1 MKPITPSFEK
11 TSENPLY
18 LQLYQYIKAAILQGD
33 IGTTEKLPSLRR
45 LSEELHISV
54 TTVQQAYD
62 QLLLEGYVTG
72 KLGSG
77 YYVSALSPVEQTLA
91 GSDFSA
97 EAQKHIGAFEGVSQ
111 DSLDQELLRE
121 HADALYD
128 LSCFDFNKW
137 KKCSAKVL
145 TDYAHLLTFESDP
158 QGEQSLRREIAKY
171 LYSARGVSCYPNQ
184 IVIGAGTQQI
194 TMHLGRI
201 LQQLSIRH
209 VAVEEPGYL
218 PVKKIFADLGMVM
231 TPVKV
236 GEDGIEISR
245 LPQNIRSAVYVSPS
259 NQFPTGAVMPVG
271 KRYELLEWA
280 QRNDSIIIEDDYD
293 SELRYFGRPI
303 PAMQGLDTGE
313 RVVYL
318 GSFSSTLFPAIKISY
333 MVLTPSLA
341 KAFEELKKGYTQT
354 CSKSEQLTLALFMN
368 NGYYNAGVRKLR
380 RLYAQ
385 KLHATIAAL
394 SGYGGD
400 FIKIRSAQSGLNVIL
415 EIGSAETSE
424 GDAHTSGKS
433 SVSQIKKFCEEAAA
447 LGITAVPVSA
457 YADKSESSGNS
468 LVLYFDQIPLARI
481 DSLISELISRA
492 KL

>member
-1 MKPITPSFEK
+1 
-11 TSENPLY
+11 
-18 LQLYQYIKAAILQGD
+18 
-33 IGTTEKLPSLRR
+33 
-45 LSEELHISV
+45 
-54 TTVQQAYD
+54 
-62 QLLLEGYVTG
+62 
-72 KLGSG
+72 
-77 YYVSALSPVEQTLA
+77 
-91 GSDFSA
+91 
-97 EAQKHIGAFEGVSQ
+97 
-111 DSLDQELLRE
+111 
-121 HADALYD
+121 
-128 LSCFDFNKW
+128 
-137 KKCSAKVL
+137 
-145 TDYAHLLTFESDP
+145 
-158 QGEQSLRREIAKY
+158 
-171 LYSARGVSCYPNQ
+171 
-184 IVIGAGTQQI
+184 
-194 TMHLGRI
+194 
-201 LQQLSIRH
+201 
-209 VAVEEPGYL
+209 
-218 PVKKIFADLGMVM
+218 
-231 TPVKV
+231 
-236 GEDGIEISR
+236 
-245 LPQNIRSAVYVSPS
+245 
-259 NQFPTGAVMPVG
+259 
-271 KRYELLEWA
+271 
-280 QRNDSIIIEDDYD
+280 
-293 SELRYFGRPI
+293 
-303 PAMQGLDTGE
+303 
-313 RVVYL
+313 
-318 GSFSSTLFPAIKISY
+318 